1 MGGTQE
7 FLPNETRP
15 ATHFRTQNQERIQV
29 KTGDAGHKC
38 LGCILGVGLS
48 KPEFIG
54 FITSPSGG
62 LSIFLC
68 GHTNSLWPKGPCE
81 ETFTVFRSCHPLAA
95 MSGSGHRRVY
105 HSDLRGV
112 DVLFRRLLRMVV
124 GAPGN
129 LDWSR
134 QGSDINLKQTS
145 CETMGTLLFRIALEP
160 WIVHLL
166 LCLEKGGS
174 KELCVGNPLVH
185 VLQDIVNM
193 IGHQNFNRKP
203 RIDTWMFGILWHPPG
218 SCGHTWLRISWPLLP
233 ASFDEEQRAFCRIFF
248 TYYVNP
254 DGGMCV
260 R

>member
-1 MGGTQE
+1 MFWLDGMTHLRIQIYAWFFHGNTCGGWFNFECGGTQE

-81 ETFTVFRSCHPLAA
+81 ETFTVFRSCHLLAA

-105 HSDLRGV
+105 HSDLRRV

-145 CETMGTLLFRIALEP
+145 CETMGTLLLRIALEP
-160 WIVHLL
+160 WIVH
-166 LCLEKGGS
+166 CFS
-174 KELCVGNPLVH
+174 
-185 VLQDIVNM
+185 
-193 IGHQNFNRKP
+193 
-203 RIDTWMFGILWHPPG
+203 
-218 SCGHTWLRISWPLLP
+218 
-233 ASFDEEQRAFCRIFF
+233 A
-248 TYYVNP
+248 
-254 DGGMCV
+254 
-260 R
+260 